1 MTGASLDRRTAQR
14 DAACV
19 LAWMPGLHSH
29 PVGVEDIVALH
40 PAVLDRGSLE
50 MTGTQSFKSRLF
62 TDLKIEI
69 QRNRFKPKLCD
80 LEFHLIYKSIKPFRP
95 HKKMNYDVV
104 ERDDVR
110 ER

>member
-69 QRNRFKPKLCD
+69 QIKIERNRFKPKFCVT
-80 LEFHLIYKSIKPFRP
+80 S
-95 HKKMNYDVV
+95 NTV
-104 ERDDVR
+104 
-110 ER
+110 